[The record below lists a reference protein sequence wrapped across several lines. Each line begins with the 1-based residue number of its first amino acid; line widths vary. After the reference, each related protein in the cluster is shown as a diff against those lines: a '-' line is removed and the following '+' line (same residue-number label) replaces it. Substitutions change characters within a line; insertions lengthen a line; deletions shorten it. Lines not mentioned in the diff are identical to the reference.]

1 MSENLSSMIEIGR
14 LISNTRKEQGLT
26 QEELA
31 GLSGT
36 GRRFISD
43 VERGKANVQMDK
55 LLLVICALGLSVY
68 ICNRWMKK

>member
-1 MSENLSSMIEIGR
+1 MTENFTSMKEIGK
-14 LISNTRKEQGLT
+14 LIYDTRKKQGIT

-43 VERGKANVQMDK
+43 VERGKGNVQVDK
-55 LLLVICALGLSVY
+55 LLLVISVLGLGVY
-68 ICNRWMKK
+68 IFNRWMKK